1 MRDGQERLVSCQ
13 EGFKNNISYTIDFI
27 VIFQSFPIS
36 FETECI
42 TIFVREL
49 DRIESN
55 AYVGLE
61 INLTE
66 HRNTASLR
74 DFAAPFIHCYIRM
87 EMLCGLW

>member
-13 EGFKNNISYTIDFI
+13 KGFKNNIPCTIDFI
-27 VIFQSFPIS
+27 VIFQSSPIS

-55 AYVGLE
+55 AFVGLE
-61 INLTE
+61 MNFIE
-66 HRNTASLR
+66 HRKTASSR
-74 DFAAPFIHCYIRM
+74 DFAAPFIHC
-87 EMLCGLW
+87 